1 VHAGLAPELR
11 GAVVEQVEVVG
22 VVAFLLD
29 DLELDVLVVEIG
41 GVGLGILVRKGEP
54 AGEEEAGDLAGSEV
68 FALAL
73 WLEAAPIPY
82 S

>member
-1 VHAGLAPELR
+1 M
-11 GAVVEQVEVVG
+11 G

-41 GVGLGILVRKGEP
+41 GVGRGILAGKGEL

-68 FALAL
+68 VALAL
-73 WLEAAPIPY
+73 WLEAAPTPY